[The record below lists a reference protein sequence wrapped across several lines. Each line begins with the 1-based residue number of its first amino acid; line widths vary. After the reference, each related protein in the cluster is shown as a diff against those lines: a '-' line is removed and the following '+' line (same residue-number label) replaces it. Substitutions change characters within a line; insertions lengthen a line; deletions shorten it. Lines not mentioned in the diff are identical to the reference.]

1 MPHKNDV
8 ALPIA
13 ELEAFCA
20 RFEAVFAARYPGW
33 EIVTF
38 GHIGDGNLHLN
49 VMKPDAMSR
58 EDFLAQTH
66 EADRELFELVRHHR
80 GSISAEHGVGLLK
93 KPWLS
98 YSRTA
103 EEIAM
108 LHAVKRALDPNNTL
122 NPGKI
127 FDLP

>member
-1 MPHKNDV
+1 
-8 ALPIA
+8 
-13 ELEAFCA
+13 
-20 RFEAVFAARYPGW
+20 
-33 EIVTF
+33 
-38 GHIGDGNLHLN
+38 
-49 VMKPDAMSR
+49 
-58 EDFLAQTH
+58 
-66 EADRELFELVRHHR
+66 
-80 GSISAEHGVGLLK
+80 LK

-108 LHAVKRALDPNNTL
+108 LMAVKRALDPNNTL